1 MSDRIAELAALVAAA
16 TPKPWIE
23 AGPSFGDPKPRYIT
37 EVIIDTP
44 LEDDSE
50 SICGFRGLEHDVNEA
65 NAAAIVAL
73 RNHAD
78 ALLAVARAA
87 KAQQYARKQV
97 ADNPGIA
104 SYVRALDAADG
115 AIGDAL
121 DRL

>member
-1 MSDRIAELAALVAAA
+1 MSKLDELAALVDGLPPAW
-16 TPKPWIE
+16 WIDE
-23 AGPSFGDPKPRYIT
+23 SAD
-37 EVIIDTP
+37 DTP
-44 LEDDSE
+44 VGYVAISSPEHGSLALVVE
-50 SICGFRGLEHDVNEA
+50 SMEESTYRLPY
-65 NAAAIVAL
+65 AAAIVAL